1 MAADPK
7 QILARFEQLKA
18 IRQPFEQHWESIAE
32 VLMPRKRGIIS
43 RGNKR
48 EGQKLTDLQ
57 YDGTGTRAAEKLASF
72 MHGSMTA
79 SNFPW
84 FGLQTRNA
92 DLMDMKSVADWLEE
106 CAERMLAAFAMSNWD
121 SEAPEAYLDNI
132 IFGTAS
138 PMFVEQDEIRVPGQK
153 FGGLKFTAI
162 SLGDAWCAENRRRV
176 IDTVYWM
183 TSMSAI
189 EVVDE
194 WPDTASQTTKQAA
207 RIRPY
212 SPVNILLAVEP
223 RKNAPAATDRRPFSW
238 EMPFAC
244 YYLEPDRRVL
254 LEEKGFH
261 EFPAPTP
268 RWSRGNG
275 ERIYGRGLGDSA
287 YPDMRTLNEAVRFK
301 LMSLA
306 MALFPPMLKDVGLA
320 GSIRWLPGA
329 VHDVNGK
336 ALGMNPPVQPILNG
350 AKFDVAEVEEEK
362 MRAVIQEAFHSGLLQ
377 LPEKEMTAQEAH
389 LRIQLMMRVLG
400 PGVLGRHKSEFLDPC
415 ISRVFGIML
424 RGGALPPPP
433 DEIMQAP
440 PEERSIDVV
449 YKGPLASAQRSQDTL
464 AIDSQVD
471 ATLAIYERTEDPEV
485 LDTIDF
491 DEALWSRAA
500 GGSVPSKVMR
510 GKDQVAARRERR
522 AQAAAAVQARAERT
536 EMADEMLKAAQAGKA
551 ASEAADM
558 SGMGG
563 RTRMVPEAE
572 AAL

>member
-1 MAADPK
+1 MPTDPK
-7 QILARFEQLKA
+7 KILARHAQLQQ
-18 IRQPFEQHWESIAE
+18 IRQPFEAHWESIAE
-32 VLMPRKRGIIS
+32 VMMPRKRGILS
-43 RGNKR
+43 RGKQR
-48 EGQKLTDLQ
+48 EGQKLTDYQ
-57 YDGTGTRAAEKLASF
+57 YDGTGTRSAEKLASF

-84 FGLQTRNA
+84 FGLQTRNVG
-92 DLMDMKSVADWLEE
+92 LMDLKAVADWLEE

-132 IFGTAS
+132 SFGTAS
-138 PMFVEQDEIRVPGQK
+138 PMFIEEDEIRPGQK

-176 IDTVYWM
+176 IDTVYWL
-183 TSMSAI
+183 TSMAAC

-194 WPDTASQTTKQAA
+194 WPDTASDTTKQKA
-207 RIRPY
+207 INRPY
-212 SPVNILLAVEP
+212 DPVNILLAVEP
-223 RKNAPAATDRRPFSW
+223 RRGARTDGRERPFAW
-238 EMPFAC
+238 EMPYAC
-244 YYLEPDRRVL
+244 YYLESDRRIL

-287 YPDMRTLNEAVRFK
+287 YPDVRTLNEAVRYK

-306 MALFPPMLKDVGLA
+306 MALFPPLLKDVGLA

-336 ALGMNPPVQPILNG
+336 ALGMNPAVQPILNG
-350 AKFDVAEVEEEK
+350 ARFDVAEVEEEK
-362 MRAVIQEAFHSGLLQ
+362 MRAVIQEAFHAGLLQ

-400 PGVLGRHKSEFLDPC
+400 PGVLGRHKSEFLDPT
-415 ISRVFGIML
+415 ISRSFGMML
-424 RGGALPPPP
+424 RAGALPPPP
-433 DEIMQAP
+433 QEILQAP

-449 YKGPLASAQRSQDTL
+449 YKGPLAAAQRSQDTL

-471 ATLAIYERTEDPEV
+471 ATLSVYERSEDPDV

-491 DEALWSRAA
+491 DEAMWSRAQ

-510 GKDQVAARRERR
+510 SKDQVAERR
-522 AQAAAAVQARAERT
+522 AARAKAQQDLAAREDRT
-536 EMADEMLKAAQAGKA
+536 AMADEMLKTAQARKA
-551 ASEAADM
+551 AAEAGD
-558 SGMGG
+558 GMGE

-572 AAL
+572 MAL

>member
-1 MAADPK
+1 MAGDPQ
-7 QILARFEQLKA
+7 QILARFAQLQQ

-32 VLMPRKRGIIS
+32 VLMPRKRGIIA
-43 RGNKR
+43 RGKQR
-48 EGQKLTDLQ
+48 EGQKLTDFQ
-57 YDGTGTRAAEKLASF
+57 YDGTGTRAAENLASF

-79 SNFPW
+79 STFPW
-84 FGLQTRNA
+84 FGLQTRNVG
-92 DLMDMKSVADWLEE
+92 LMDLKVVADWLEE

-121 SEAPEAYLDNI
+121 SEAPEAYLDNV

-138 PMFVEQDEIRVPGQK
+138 PMFIEEDEIETEGQK

-162 SLGDAWCAENRRRV
+162 SLGDAWCAENRKRR
-176 IDTVYWM
+176 IDTIYWL

-189 EVVDE
+189 DVVND
-194 WPDTASQTTKQAA
+194 WPDTASETTKLAA
-207 RIRPY
+207 KTRPY
-212 SPVNILLAVEP
+212 SLVNILMAVEP
-223 RKNAPAATDRRPFSW
+223 RKNAPRANGQRPFSW
-238 EMPFAC
+238 DMPYAC
-244 YYLEPDRRVL
+244 YYLEPDRRSL

-275 ERIYGRGLGDSA
+275 ERIYGRGRGDSA
-287 YPDMRTLNEAVRFK
+287 YPDVRTLNEAVRYK

-306 MALFPPMLKDVGLA
+306 MALFPPLLKDVGLA

-362 MRAVIQEAFHSGLLQ
+362 MRDVIKEAFHSGMLQ

-400 PGVLGRHKSEFLDPC
+400 PGVLGRHKSEFLDPT
-415 ISRVFGIML
+415 ITRAFGLML

-433 DEIMQAP
+433 DEILQAP

-449 YKGPLASAQRSQDTL
+449 YKGPLAAAQRSQDTL
-464 AIDSQVD
+464 AIDSQMD
-471 ATLAIYERTEDPEV
+471 ATLTVFERTQDPEV

-491 DEALWSRAA
+491 DEAMWSRSA

-510 GKDQVAARRERR
+510 GKDQVAARRDAR
-522 AQAAAAVQARAERT
+522 AKAQRDQQARADRT
-536 EMADEMLKAAQAGKA
+536 EMADEMLKTAQAGKA
-551 ASEAADM
+551 AAEAGT
-558 SGMGG
+558 GMGEK
-563 RTRMVPEAE
+563 TRMVPEAE
-572 AAL
+572 IGL

>member
-1 MAADPK
+1 MPANPTK
-7 QILARFEQLKA
+7 ILARHQQLQQ
-18 IRQPFEQHWESIAE
+18 IRQPFESHWESIAE
-32 VLMPRKRGIIS
+32 VMMPRKRGILS
-43 RGNKR
+43 RNKKR
-48 EGQKLTDLQ
+48 EGQKLTDYQ
-57 YDGTGTRAAEKLASF
+57 YDGTGTRSAEKLASF

-84 FGLQTRNA
+84 FGLQTRNVG
-92 DLMDMKSVADWLEE
+92 LMDMKAVADWLEE
-106 CAERMLAAFAMSNWD
+106 CAERMLAAFGMSNWD

-138 PMFVEQDEIRVPGQK
+138 PMFIEEDEIGPGQK

-162 SLGDAWCAENRRRV
+162 SLGDAWMAENRRRV
-176 IDTVYWM
+176 IDTVYWL
-183 TSMSAI
+183 TSMAAC

-194 WPDTASQTTKQAA
+194 WPDTASDSTKQAA
-207 RIRPY
+207 INRPY
-212 SPVNILLAVEP
+212 DPVNILLAVEP
-223 RKNAPAATDRRPFSW
+223 RKGARAMPGERPFSRD
-238 EMPFAC
+238 MPYAC

-287 YPDMRTLNEAVRFK
+287 YPDVRTLNEAVRYK

-306 MALFPPMLKDVGLA
+306 MALFPPLLKDVGLA

-329 VHDVNGK
+329 VHNVNGK
-336 ALGMNPPVQPILNG
+336 SLGMNPPVQPILNS
-350 AKFDVAEVEEEK
+350 AKFNVAEVEEEK
-362 MRAVIQEAFHSGLLQ
+362 MRAMIQEAFHAGLLQ

-400 PGVLGRHKSEFLDPC
+400 PGVLGRHKSEFLDPT
-415 ISRVFGIML
+415 ISRAFGMML
-424 RGGALPPPP
+424 RAGALPPPP
-433 DEIMQAP
+433 QEILQAP
-440 PEERSIDVV
+440 AEERSIDVV
-449 YKGPLASAQRSQDTL
+449 YKGPLAAAQRSQDTL

-471 ATLAIYERTEDPEV
+471 ATLSVYERSEDPDV

-491 DEALWSRAA
+491 DEAMWSRAQ

-510 GKDQVAARRERR
+510 SKDQVAERR
-522 AQAAAAVQARAERT
+522 AARAKAQQDVAAREERT
-536 EMADEMLKAAQAGKA
+536 AMADEMLKTAQAGKA
-551 ASEAADM
+551 AAEAGD
-558 SGMGG
+558 GMGA

-572 AAL
+572 MAL

>member
-18 IRQPFEQHWESIAE
+18 IRQPFEQHWERIAE
-32 VLMPRKRGIIS
+32 VLMPRKRGILS

-48 EGQKLTDLQ
+48 EGQKLTDMQ

-79 SNFPW
+79 TNFPW
-84 FGLQTRNA
+84 FGLQTRNVG
-92 DLMDMKSVADWLEE
+92 LMDQKSTSDWLEE
-106 CAERMLAAFAMSNWD
+106 CADRMLAAFAMSNWD

-138 PMFVEQDEIRVPGQK
+138 PMFIEEDEIVTPGQK

-176 IDTVYWM
+176 IDTVYWH
-183 TSMSAI
+183 TTIPAI
-189 EVVDE
+189 DVINE
-194 WPDTASQTTKQAA
+194 WPDTASDTTKQAA
-207 RIRPY
+207 INRPY
-212 SPVNILLAVEP
+212 SPVNILMVVEP
-223 RKNAPAATDRRPFSW
+223 RKNAPSSNGERPFAW
-238 EMPFAC
+238 NMPFAC
-244 YYLEPDRRVL
+244 YYLEHDRRTL

-275 ERIYGRGLGDSA
+275 ERIYGRGLGESA
-287 YPDMRTLNEAVRFK
+287 YPDIRTLNEAVRFK

-306 MALFPPMLKDVGLA
+306 MALFPPLLKDVGLA

-336 ALGMNPPVQPILNG
+336 ALGMSPAVQPILNG
-350 AKFDVAEVEEEK
+350 ARFDVAEVEEEK
-362 MRAVIQEAFHSGLLQ
+362 MRGVINEAFHSGLLQ

-400 PGVLGRHKSEFLDPC
+400 PGVLGRHKSEFLDPT
-415 ISRVFGIML
+415 ISRVFGLML
-424 RGGALPPPP
+424 RAGALPL
-433 DEIMQAP
+433 P
-440 PEERSIDVV
+440 PEEILQAAPEDRSIDVV
-449 YKGPLASAQRSQDTL
+449 YKGPLAAAQRSQDTL
-464 AIDSQVD
+464 AIDSQMA
-471 ATLAIYERTEDPEV
+471 ATLSIFERTQDSDV

-510 GKDQVAARRERR
+510 GKDQVAARRE
-522 AQAAAAVQARAERT
+522 ARAKAALEQKARTDRT
-536 EMADEMLKAAQAGKA
+536 EMADEMLKTAQARKTDA
-551 ASEAADM
+551 EADPGM
-558 SGMGG
+558 MGG

-572 AAL
+572 MGL

>member
-1 MAADPK
+1 MAGDPQ
-7 QILARFEQLKA
+7 QILARFAQLQQ
-18 IRQPFEQHWESIAE
+18 IRQPFEQHWEDIAE
-32 VLMPRKRGIIS
+32 VLMPRKRGIIT
-43 RGNKR
+43 RGKKR

-57 YDGTGTRAAEKLASF
+57 YDGTGTRAAENLASF

-79 SNFPW
+79 STFPW
-84 FGLQTRNA
+84 FGLQTRNVG
-92 DLMDMKSVADWLEE
+92 LMDMKVIADWLEE

-138 PMFVEQDEIRVPGQK
+138 PMFIEEDEIETEGQK

-162 SLGDAWCAENRRRV
+162 SLGDAWCAENRKRR
-176 IDTVYWM
+176 IDTVYWL
-183 TSMSAI
+183 TSMAAI
-189 EVVDE
+189 DVVND
-194 WPDTASQTTKQAA
+194 WPDTASDTTKAAA
-207 RIRPY
+207 RTRPY
-212 SPVNILLAVEP
+212 STVNILMAIEP
-223 RKNAPAATDRRPFSW
+223 RKNIPRANGQRPFSW
-238 EMPFAC
+238 DMPYAC
-244 YYLEPDRRVL
+244 YYLEPDRRSL

-275 ERIYGRGLGDSA
+275 ERIYGRGRGDSA
-287 YPDMRTLNEAVRFK
+287 YPDVRTLNEAVRYK

-306 MALFPPMLKDVGLA
+306 MALFPPLLKDVGLA

-336 ALGMNPPVQPILNG
+336 ALSMNPPVQPILNG
-350 AKFDVAEVEEEK
+350 AQFDVAEVEEEK
-362 MRAVIQEAFHSGLLQ
+362 MRDVIKEAFHSGLLQ

-400 PGVLGRHKSEFLDPC
+400 PGVLGRHKSEFLDPT
-415 ISRVFGIML
+415 ITRVFGLML

-433 DEIMQAP
+433 QEILLAP
-440 PEERSIDVV
+440 SEERSIDVV
-449 YKGPLASAQRSQDTL
+449 YKGPLAAAQRSQDTL
-464 AIDSQVD
+464 AIDSQMD
-471 ATLAIYERTEDPEV
+471 ATLTVFERTQDPEV

-491 DEALWSRAA
+491 DEAMWSRSA

-510 GKDQVAARRERR
+510 GKDQVAKRR
-522 AQAAAAVQARAERT
+522 AARAKAAQAVQAREERT
-536 EMADEMLKAAQAGKA
+536 AMADESLKTANAQKALAQA
-551 ASEAADM
+551 DT
-558 SGMGG
+558 GMGD

-572 AAL
+572 MGL

>member
-1 MAADPK
+1 MAGDPQ
-7 QILARFEQLKA
+7 QILARFAQLQQ

-32 VLMPRKRGIIS
+32 VLMPRKRGIIA
-43 RGNKR
+43 RGKQR

-57 YDGTGTRAAEKLASF
+57 YDGTGTRAAENLASF

-79 SNFPW
+79 STFPW
-84 FGLQTRNA
+84 FGLQTRNVG
-92 DLMDMKSVADWLEE
+92 LMDMKVVADWLEE

-121 SEAPEAYLDNI
+121 SEAPEAYLDNV

-138 PMFVEQDEIRVPGQK
+138 PMFIEEDEIETEGQK

-162 SLGDAWCAENRRRV
+162 SLGDAWCAENRKRR
-176 IDTVYWM
+176 IDTIYWL

-189 EVVDE
+189 DVVND
-194 WPDTASQTTKQAA
+194 WPDTASETTKLAA
-207 RIRPY
+207 KTRPY
-212 SPVNILLAVEP
+212 SLVNILMAVEP
-223 RKNAPAATDRRPFSW
+223 RKNAPRANGQRPFSW
-238 EMPFAC
+238 DMPYAC
-244 YYLEPDRRVL
+244 YYLEPDRRSL

-275 ERIYGRGLGDSA
+275 ERIYGRGRGDSA
-287 YPDMRTLNEAVRFK
+287 YPDVRTLNEAVRYK

-306 MALFPPMLKDVGLA
+306 MALFPPLLKDVGLA

-362 MRAVIQEAFHSGLLQ
+362 MRDVIKEAFHSGLLQ

-400 PGVLGRHKSEFLDPC
+400 PGVLGRHKSEFLDPT
-415 ISRVFGIML
+415 ISRAFGLML

-433 DEIMQAP
+433 DEILQAP

-449 YKGPLASAQRSQDTL
+449 YKGPLAAAQRSQDTL
-464 AIDSQVD
+464 AIDSQMD
-471 ATLAIYERTEDPEV
+471 ATLSVFERTQDPEV

-491 DEALWSRAA
+491 DEAMWSRSA

-510 GKDQVAARRERR
+510 GKDQVAERR
-522 AQAAAAVQARAERT
+522 AARVQAAQAVQAREERNM
-536 EMADEMLKAAQAGKA
+536 MADELLKTANAQKALSQAGT
-551 ASEAADM
+551 
-558 SGMGG
+558 GMGEK
-563 RTRMVPEAE
+563 TRMVPEAE
-572 AAL
+572 IGL

>member
-1 MAADPK
+1 MAVDAK
-7 QILARFEQLKA
+7 QVLARFAQLQQ

-32 VLMPRKRGIIS
+32 VMMPRKRGILS
-43 RGNKR
+43 RNKKR

-57 YDGTGTRAAEKLASF
+57 YDGTGTRSAEKLASF

-84 FGLQTRNA
+84 FGLQTRNVG
-92 DLMDMKSVADWLEE
+92 LMDSKAVADWLEE

-138 PMFVEQDEIRVPGQK
+138 PMFIEEDEIDTPGIQ
-153 FGGLKFTAI
+153 FGGLLFTAI
-162 SLGDAWCAENRRRV
+162 SLGDAWCAENRRRK
-176 IDTVYWM
+176 IDTVYWQ
-183 TSMSAI
+183 TSMPAI
-189 EVVDE
+189 DVVND
-194 WPDTASQTTKQAA
+194 WPDTVSQSTKQAS
-207 RIRPY
+207 INRPY
-212 SPVNILLAVEP
+212 DPINVLMAIEP
-223 RKNAPAATDRRPFSW
+223 RKNAPRATDRRPFSW
-238 EMPFAC
+238 EMPYAC
-244 YYLEPDRRVL
+244 YYLEPDRRNL
-254 LEEKGFH
+254 LEEKGFR

-287 YPDMRTLNEAVRFK
+287 YPDVRTLNEAVRFK

-306 MALFPPMLKDVGLA
+306 MALFPPLLKDIGLA

-336 ALGMNPPVQPILNG
+336 ALGMTPPVQPILNG

-362 MRAVIQEAFHSGLLQ
+362 MRSVIQEAFHSGLLQ

-400 PGVLGRHKSEFLDPC
+400 PGVLGRHKSEFLDPT
-415 ISRVFGIML
+415 IARAFSLML
-424 RGGALPPPP
+424 HGGALPPPP
-433 DEIMQAP
+433 DEILQAP

-449 YKGPLASAQRSQDTL
+449 YKGPLAAAQRSQDTL
-464 AIDSQVD
+464 AIDSQID
-471 ATLAIYERTEDPEV
+471 ATLSIYERTEDPDI

-491 DEALWSRAA
+491 DEAMWSRSA

-510 GKDQVAARRERR
+510 GKDQVAARREARAK
-522 AQAAAAVQARAERT
+522 AQADVQAREERT
-536 EMADEMLKAAQAGKA
+536 AMADEMATKAKA
-551 ASEAADM
+551 EKDLAAADT
-558 SGMGG
+558 GMGE
-563 RTRMVPEAE
+563 RTRMVPQAE
-572 AAL
+572 MGL

>member
-1 MAADPK
+1 MAGDPQ
-7 QILARFEQLKA
+7 QILARFAQLQQ
-18 IRQPFEQHWESIAE
+18 IRQPFEQHWENIAE
-32 VLMPRKRGIIS
+32 VLMPRKRGIIT

-57 YDGTGTRAAEKLASF
+57 YDGTGTRAAENLASF

-79 SNFPW
+79 STFPW
-84 FGLQTRNA
+84 FGLQTRNVG
-92 DLMDMKSVADWLEE
+92 LMDLKVVADWLEE

-138 PMFVEQDEIRVPGQK
+138 PMFIEEDEIETEGQK

-162 SLGDAWCAENRRRV
+162 SLGDAWMAENRKRR
-176 IDTVYWM
+176 IDTVYWL
-183 TSMSAI
+183 TSMTAI
-189 EVVDE
+189 DVVND
-194 WPDTASQTTKQAA
+194 WPKTASNTTKQAA
-207 RIRPY
+207 ITRPY
-212 SPVNILLAVEP
+212 SLVNILMAVEP
-223 RKNAPAATDRRPFSW
+223 RKNAPRANGQRPFSW
-238 EMPFAC
+238 DMPYAC
-244 YYLEPDRRVL
+244 YYLEPDRRSL

-275 ERIYGRGLGDSA
+275 ERIYGRGRGDSA
-287 YPDMRTLNEAVRFK
+287 YPDVRTLNESVRYK

-306 MALFPPMLKDVGLA
+306 MALFPPLLKDIGLA

-362 MRAVIQEAFHSGLLQ
+362 MREVIKEAFHSGLLQ

-400 PGVLGRHKSEFLDPC
+400 PGVLGRHKAEFLDPT
-415 ISRVFGIML
+415 ITRAFGLML

-433 DEIMQAP
+433 DEILQAP

-449 YKGPLASAQRSQDTL
+449 YKGPLAAAQRSQDTL
-464 AIDSQVD
+464 AIDSQMD
-471 ATLAIYERTEDPEV
+471 ATLSVFERTQDPEV

-491 DEALWSRAA
+491 DEAMWSRSA

-510 GKDQVAARRERR
+510 GKDQVAARREARVR
-522 AQAAAAVQARAERT
+522 ATQEQQARADRT
-536 EMADEMLKAAQAGKA
+536 QQADEMLKTAQAGKA
-551 ASEAADM
+551 AAEAGN
-558 SGMGG
+558 GMGEK
-563 RTRMVPEAE
+563 TRMVPGAE
-572 AAL
+572 MGL

>member
-1 MAADPK
+1 MAADPRL
-7 QILARFEQLKA
+7 ILARFEQLKA
-18 IRQPFEQHWESIAE
+18 IRQPFEAHWENIAE
-32 VLMPRKRGIIS
+32 VFMPRKRGILN
-43 RGNKR
+43 RGKR

-57 YDGTGTRAAEKLASF
+57 YDGTGTRSAEKLASF

-84 FGLQTRNA
+84 FGLQTRNVG
-92 DLMDMKSVADWLEE
+92 LMDLKVVADWLEE

-138 PMFVEQDEIRVPGQK
+138 PMFIEEDEIITPGQK

-176 IDTVYWM
+176 IDTVYWL
-183 TSMSAI
+183 TSMTAI
-189 EVVDE
+189 DVVND
-194 WPDTASQTTKQAA
+194 WPDTASENTKQAA
-207 RIRPY
+207 NTRPY

-223 RKNAPAATDRRPFSW
+223 RKNAPAANGQRPFSKD
-238 EMPFAC
+238 MPFAC
-244 YYLEPDRRVL
+244 YYLESDRRVL

-287 YPDMRTLNEAVRFK
+287 YPDARTLNEAVRYK

-306 MALFPPMLKDVGLA
+306 MALFPPLLKDVGLA
-320 GSIRWLPGA
+320 GSVRWLPGA

-362 MRAVIQEAFHSGLLQ
+362 MRAVIQDAFHSGLLQ

-400 PGVLGRHKSEFLDPC
+400 PGVLGRHKSEFLDPT
-415 ISRVFGIML
+415 ITRAFGLML

-433 DEIMQAP
+433 DEILQAP

-449 YKGPLASAQRSQDTL
+449 YKGPLAAAQRSQDTL

-471 ATLAIYERTEDPEV
+471 ATLSIFERTQDPEI

-491 DEALWSRAA
+491 DEAMWSRSA

-510 GKDQVAARRERR
+510 GKDQVAARREMR
-522 AQAAAAVQARAERT
+522 AQAQAKQNALADRAA
-536 EMADEMLKAAQAGKA
+536 MADEMVKKAKAEKDLSQA
-551 ASEAADM
+551 D
-558 SGMGG
+558 SGMGS

-572 AAL
+572 MGL

>member
-1 MAADPK
+1 MPTDPK
-7 QILARFEQLKA
+7 KILARHAQLQQ
-18 IRQPFEQHWESIAE
+18 IRQPFEAHWESIAE
-32 VLMPRKRGIIS
+32 VMMPRKRGILS
-43 RGNKR
+43 RGKQR
-48 EGQKLTDLQ
+48 EGQKLTDYQ
-57 YDGTGTRAAEKLASF
+57 YDGTGTRSAEKLASF

-84 FGLQTRNA
+84 FGLQTRNVG
-92 DLMDMKSVADWLEE
+92 LMDLKAVADWLEE

-132 IFGTAS
+132 SFGTAS
-138 PMFVEQDEIRVPGQK
+138 PMLIEEDEIRPGQK

-176 IDTVYWM
+176 IDTVYWL
-183 TSMSAI
+183 TSMAAC

-194 WPDTASQTTKQAA
+194 WPDTASDTTKQKA
-207 RIRPY
+207 INRPY
-212 SPVNILLAVEP
+212 DPVNILLAVEP
-223 RKNAPAATDRRPFSW
+223 RRGARTDGRERPFAW
-238 EMPFAC
+238 EMPYAC
-244 YYLEPDRRVL
+244 YYLESDRRIL

-287 YPDMRTLNEAVRFK
+287 YPDVRTLNEAVRYK

-306 MALFPPMLKDVGLA
+306 MALFPPLLKDVGLA

-336 ALGMNPPVQPILNG
+336 ALGMNPAVQPILNG
-350 AKFDVAEVEEEK
+350 ARFDVAEVEEEK
-362 MRAVIQEAFHSGLLQ
+362 MRAVIQEAFHAGLLQ

-400 PGVLGRHKSEFLDPC
+400 PGVLGRHKSEFLDPT
-415 ISRVFGIML
+415 ISRSFGMML
-424 RGGALPPPP
+424 RAGALPPPP
-433 DEIMQAP
+433 QEILQAP

-449 YKGPLASAQRSQDTL
+449 YKGPLAAAQRSQDTL

-471 ATLAIYERTEDPEV
+471 ATLSVYERSEDPDV

-491 DEALWSRAA
+491 DEAMWSRAQ

-510 GKDQVAARRERR
+510 SKDQVAERR
-522 AQAAAAVQARAERT
+522 AARAKAQQDLAAREDRT
-536 EMADEMLKAAQAGKA
+536 AMADEMLKTAQARKA
-551 ASEAADM
+551 AAEAGD
-558 SGMGG
+558 GMGE

-572 AAL
+572 MAL

>member
-1 MAADPK
+1 MPADPK
-7 QILARFEQLKA
+7 KILARFAQLQQ

-32 VLMPRKRGIIS
+32 VMMPRKRGILARGKS
-43 RGNKR
+43 RQ
-48 EGQKLTDLQ
+48 GQKLTDYQ
-57 YDGTGTRAAEKLASF
+57 YDGTGTRSAEKLASF

-138 PMFVEQDEIRVPGQK
+138 PMFIEEDEIQPGQK
-153 FGGLKFTAI
+153 FGGLRFTAI

-176 IDTVYWM
+176 IDTVYWQ
-183 TSMSAI
+183 TSMAAC

-194 WPDTASQTTKQAA
+194 WPKTASETTKQVA
-207 RIRPY
+207 INRPY
-212 SPVNILLAVEP
+212 DPVNVLLAVEP
-223 RKNAPAATDRRPFSW
+223 RRTARAAGDERPFAW
-238 EMPFAC
+238 DMPYAC

-287 YPDMRTLNEAVRFK
+287 YPDVRTLNEAVRYK

-306 MALFPPMLKDVGLA
+306 MALFPPLLKDIGLA

-336 ALGMNPPVQPILNG
+336 SLGMSPPVQPILNG

-362 MRAVIQEAFHSGLLQ
+362 MRAVIQEAFHAGLLQ

-400 PGVLGRHKSEFLDPC
+400 PGVLGRHKSEFLDPT
-415 ISRVFGIML
+415 ISRAFGMML
-424 RGGALPPPP
+424 RAGALPPPP
-433 DEIMQAP
+433 DEILQAP

-449 YKGPLASAQRSQDTL
+449 YKGPLAAAQRSQDTL
-464 AIDSQVD
+464 AIDSQMD
-471 ATLAIYERTEDPEV
+471 ATLTVYERTEDQDV

-491 DEALWSRAA
+491 DEALWSRSA

-510 GKDQVAARRERR
+510 SKDQVAKRR
-522 AQAAAAVQARAERT
+522 AARAKAQQDVAAREERT
-536 EMADEMLKAAQAGKA
+536 AMADEMLTKAKAGKEIA
-551 ASEAADM
+551 ATDT
-558 SGMGG
+558 GMGA

-572 AAL
+572 MGL